1 MDVNLKKDRM
11 AKNERWVALLNRRPL
26 DRVPVCGFTG
36 GFSLVHTGLSIADF
50 YNEPRKSYE
59 SQMRVAEKFGFQEIP
74 RIAYAG
80 FGGWEF
86 GGEIKWPSGAFAQA
100 PMILKYRVQK
110 ADDIS
115 GLSMPDIKTA
125 GIIPNIMQICRL
137 VDESGSP
144 YIWGLIC
151 GPFTIAGNICGMNT
165 LARWLIRN
173 PEAAHRLMTLATEFM
188 IDLAQYYADSFGAPR
203 VILDIGD
210 PSTSNQVISPKQFE
224 NFVLPYATKLADRV
238 LGTGIKHIFLHACGE
253 QNANLPSW
261 SNVPLGDPG
270 IVSVGHE
277 VDLDIA
283 SKYFPGHVIMGNI
296 EPALIQTGTPDR
308 IYEAA
313 RVCIIKG
320 RKHLGGFILSP
331 GCELPPL
338 APEPNVWAIMQ
349 AVSDYGWYE

>member
-1 MDVNLKKDRM
+1 
-11 AKNERWVALLNRRPL
+11 
-26 DRVPVCGFTG
+26 
-36 GFSLVHTGLSIADF
+36 
-50 YNEPRKSYE
+50 
-59 SQMRVAEKFGFQEIP
+59 
-74 RIAYAG
+74 
-80 FGGWEF
+80 
-86 GGEIKWPSGAFAQA
+86 
-100 PMILKYRVQK
+100 
-110 ADDIS
+110 
-115 GLSMPDIKTA
+115 
-125 GIIPNIMQICRL
+125 
-137 VDESGSP
+137 
-144 YIWGLIC
+144 
-151 GPFTIAGNICGMNT
+151 
-165 LARWLIRN
+165 
-173 PEAAHRLMTLATEFM
+173 MTLATEFM

-224 NFVLPYATKLADRV
+224 NFVLPYATNLADRV

-253 QNANLPSW
+253 QNANLPLW
-261 SNVPLGDPG
+261 STVPLGNPG

-338 APEPNVWAIMQ
+338 APEPNVWAIIQ